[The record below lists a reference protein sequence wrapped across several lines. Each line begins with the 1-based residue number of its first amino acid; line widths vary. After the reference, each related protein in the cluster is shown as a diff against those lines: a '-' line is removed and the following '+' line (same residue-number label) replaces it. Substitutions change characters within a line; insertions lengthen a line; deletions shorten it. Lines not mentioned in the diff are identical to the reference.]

1 MNFWSKRQLK
11 ILYHITIL
19 TFLLILFWVFQIFRE
34 VSQYLD
40 IKDTNGNKIIL
51 CQTTLIRHKFF
62 YLFFE
67 LQESLHLLSFP
78 FLPSTFRKIVCQVHH
93 HARRHGITSVLCS
106 INLMYNQ
113 RQEQRQRIDKNV
125 WSFVCKMQSAS
136 KYYSH
141 SSSKI

>member
-1 MNFWSKRQLK
+1 M
-11 ILYHITIL
+11 
-19 TFLLILFWVFQIFRE
+19 
-34 VSQYLD
+34 
-40 IKDTNGNKIIL
+40 
-51 CQTTLIRHKFF
+51 
-62 YLFFE
+62 
-67 LQESLHLLSFP
+67 HLLSFP

-93 HARRHGITSVLCS
+93 HAKRHGITNVLCS

-141 SSSKI
+141 SSSKIWAFKIIRQLSRIYFFKQDLCYTFFAMYVMRHLVLQYSTIFLETALQIKMSNNITIDFFMS

>member
-1 MNFWSKRQLK
+1 M
-11 ILYHITIL
+11 
-19 TFLLILFWVFQIFRE
+19 
-34 VSQYLD
+34 
-40 IKDTNGNKIIL
+40 
-51 CQTTLIRHKFF
+51 
-62 YLFFE
+62 
-67 LQESLHLLSFP
+67 HLLSFP

-93 HARRHGITSVLCS
+93 HAKRHGITNVLCS

-141 SSSKI
+141 SSSKIWDYYRKWIRQLSRIYFFKQDLCYTFFAMDVMRHLVLHYSTIFLETPLQIQMSNNITIDFFMS